1 MTTPVSPASAPASA
15 SAAPAPRCDR
25 VTLVRSRDELAAA
38 LAVDEG
44 ADRADRADS
53 VGGADRVGGGDKT
66 DRAGSVG
73 GADRVG
79 GGDKTD
85 RADRAAK
92 AGSAGAARHAGGFAG
107 AGAGAGGVPRAVV
120 MTMGALHQGHFDL
133 VAEAARRVGA
143 DGTVVVTIFV
153 NPLQFAAGEDLDA
166 YPRTLEADVEG
177 LTAALRAPGEDGLA
191 VGRLIV
197 FAPAPEVMYPNG
209 EPSVRLDPG
218 PIATVLEGATRP
230 THFAGVLQV
239 VLTLM
244 HLTRPHWALFGRKD
258 AQQLALVRAMVR
270 DLAVPVEIVPVDIRR
285 EPDGLAMSSRNAY
298 LNARE
303 REQALALSRALAA
316 GREAA
321 RAGADAAGVRT
332 AALEVL
338 EKAPGVEVDYA
349 AVVDPDSFVDLSGA
363 GLGLPGGS
371 VQPAGAVELAGPSQP
386 VGPVLLAL
394 AARVG
399 TTRLID
405 NALIDLR

>member
-44 ADRADRADS
+44 AGGVNS
-53 VGGADRVGGGDKT
+53 VG
-66 DRAGSVG
+66 RA
-73 GADRVG
+73 
-79 GGDKTD
+79 DKTD
-85 RADRAAK
+85 RADRVNGGDRADGAAK
-92 AGSAGAARHAGGFAG
+92 AGSAGAARHSGDF
-107 AGAGAGGVPRAVV
+107 AGAGGVPRAVV

-197 FAPAPEVMYPNG
+197 FAPAPEAIYPNG

-239 VLTLM
+239 VLTLV
-244 HLTRPHWALFGRKD
+244 HLTRPRWALFGRKD

-298 LNARE
+298 LSARE

-371 VQPAGAVELAGPSQP
+371 VQSAGAVVPAEPSQP

>member
-1 MTTPVSPASAPASA
+1 
-15 SAAPAPRCDR
+15 
-25 VTLVRSRDELAAA
+25 
-38 LAVDEG
+38 
-44 ADRADRADS
+44 
-53 VGGADRVGGGDKT
+53 
-66 DRAGSVG
+66 
-73 GADRVG
+73 
-79 GGDKTD
+79 
-85 RADRAAK
+85 
-92 AGSAGAARHAGGFAG
+92 
-107 AGAGAGGVPRAVV
+107 

-298 LNARE
+298 LSAQE

-338 EKAPGVEVDYA
+338 KQAPGVEVDYV

-363 GLGLPGGS
+363 GLGLPGAGPGLP
-371 VQPAGAVELAGPSQP
+371 VTGGPAGLAGAVQSAGPDASADSAQP
-386 VGPVLLAL
+386 AAPAQPMGPVLLAL
-394 AARVG
+394 AAWVG

>member
-79 GGDKTD
+79 RADKTD
-85 RADRAAK
+85 RADRVNGGDRADGAAK
-92 AGSAGAARHAGGFAG
+92 AGSAGAARHSGDF
-107 AGAGAGGVPRAVV
+107 AGAGGVPRAVV
-120 MTMGALHQGHFDL
+120 MTM
-133 VAEAARRVGA
+133 
-143 DGTVVVTIFV
+143 
-153 NPLQFAAGEDLDA
+153 AGEDLDA

-298 LNARE
+298 LSARE

-363 GLGLPGGS
+363 GLGLPGES
-371 VQPAGAVELAGPSQP
+371 VQPAGAVELAGPFRPAEPSQP

>member
-1 MTTPVSPASAPASA
+1 
-15 SAAPAPRCDR
+15 
-25 VTLVRSRDELAAA
+25 VTLARSRDELAAA
-38 LAVDEG
+38 LAVDDG
-44 ADRADRADS
+44 ADRADGADS
-53 VGGADRVGGGDKT
+53 VG
-66 DRAGSVG
+66 
-73 GADRVG
+73 
-79 GGDKTD
+79 
-85 RADRAAK
+85 RADR
-92 AGSAGAARHAGGFAG
+92 AGSAGAARHAGGF

-166 YPRTLEADVEG
+166 YPRTLETDVEG
-177 LTAALRAPGEDGLA
+177 LTAALRAPGEGGLA

-197 FAPAPEVMYPNG
+197 FAPAPEVMYPDG
-209 EPSVRLDPG
+209 EPAVRLDPG

-244 HLTRPHWALFGRKD
+244 HLTRPRWALFGRKD
-258 AQQLALVRAMVR
+258 AQQLAIVRAMVR

-298 LNARE
+298 LSAQE

-338 EKAPGVEVDYA
+338 KQAPGVEVDYV

-371 VQPAGAVELAGPSQP
+371 VQSAGADEPAETSRPAGPSQP
-386 VGPVLLAL
+386 MGPVLLAL
-394 AARVG
+394 AAWVG

>member
-1 MTTPVSPASAPASA
+1 
-15 SAAPAPRCDR
+15 
-25 VTLVRSRDELAAA
+25 
-38 LAVDEG
+38 
-44 ADRADRADS
+44 
-53 VGGADRVGGGDKT
+53 
-66 DRAGSVG
+66 
-73 GADRVG
+73 
-79 GGDKTD
+79 
-85 RADRAAK
+85 
-92 AGSAGAARHAGGFAG
+92 
-107 AGAGAGGVPRAVV
+107 

-177 LTAALRAPGEDGLA
+177 LTTALRAPGEDGLA

-244 HLTRPHWALFGRKD
+244 HLTRPRWALFGRKD
-258 AQQLALVRAMVR
+258 AQQLAIVRAMVR

-298 LNARE
+298 LSAQE

-338 EKAPGVEVDYA
+338 KQAPGVEVDYV

-363 GLGLPGGS
+363 GLGLPGAGPGLP
-371 VQPAGAVELAGPSQP
+371 VTGGPAGLAGAVQSAGPDASADSAQP
-386 VGPVLLAL
+386 AAPAQPMGPVLLAL
-394 AARVG
+394 AAWVG